1 MPDLMGVPQGGSAY
15 GREISVQ
22 TTSDIQCSRILKTT
36 LELIS
41 SQQLLASH
49 DARDKLS
56 FSVVV
61 VKPVSAETVSESE
74 LKRGVFGGKLR
85 IGSKSVT
92 ETQHVVFP
100 NRSLFADVYVHEAR
114 FTGWWAKEPV
124 VRFAL
129 PKHEA

>member
-1 MPDLMGVPQGGSAY
+1 MT
-15 GREISVQ
+15 GRETPPES
-22 TTSDIQCSRILKTT
+22 T
-36 LELIS
+36 S

-74 LKRGVFGGKLR
+74 LKRGIFGGKLR
-85 IGSKSVT
+85 IDSEPVP
-92 ETQHVVFP
+92 ETQYAVFP

-114 FTGWWAKEPV
+114 FTGWWPKEPV

-129 PKHEA
+129 PKYEA